1 MYAAVSLAV
10 LFALAVPAGDEKTP
24 DPTGAP
30 PTIQFVSAV
39 DAAQGTVTFHRVE
52 TVKVAVQVTEIV
64 NVGGQQ
70 VPVTKT
76 VTRDEQRTVYLTQS
90 LKNVLIQTASGL
102 KLETANAL
110 KRIRPGMAVI
120 VSADGK
126 AVSPAF
132 LGIVQPETIVLTP
145 PAAPATPPMPR
156 PLVLPKV

>member
-1 MYAAVSLAV
+1 MHALLSLAG

-39 DAAQGTVTFHRVE
+39 DAAQATITVLRAE
-52 TVKVAVQVTEIV
+52 PVKVAVQITEIV

-76 VTRDEQRTVYLTQS
+76 VTRDEQRIVYVTLS
-90 LKNVLIQTASGL
+90 LKNAQVQTASGL
-102 KLETANAL
+102 RLETADAFKRL
-110 KRIRPGMAVI
+110 KPGMAVV

-126 AVSPAF
+126 AVSPAY
-132 LGIVQPETIVLTP
+132 LGIVQPETIVLIP
-145 PAAPATPPMPR
+145 PAAPAAPPMPR
-156 PLVLPKV
+156 PFVLPK